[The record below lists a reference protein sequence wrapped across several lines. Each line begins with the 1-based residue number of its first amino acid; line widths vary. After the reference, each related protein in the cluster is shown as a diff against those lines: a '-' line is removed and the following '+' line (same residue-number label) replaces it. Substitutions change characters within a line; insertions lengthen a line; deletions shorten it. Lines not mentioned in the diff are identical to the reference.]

1 MQTKNWA
8 GSWSHPAAGAAGIP
22 WGGGGGGEESYTN
35 FKQQQQQSALE
46 AFQGDL
52 GVEGRAHIQQIL
64 SVLHEGNDPED
75 NASPPPPPHRLNP
88 PPCLYTFAETT
99 SPSFVD
105 GGKESS
111 AAESG
116 PAFPLRCW

>member
-1 MQTKNWA
+1 MKNWS

-22 WGGGGGGEESYTN
+22 GGGGFYTN

-46 AFQGDL
+46 ALQGDL
-52 GVEGRAHIQQIL
+52 GVEGRADIQRIL

-75 NASPPPPPHRLNP
+75 NTSSPPPNP

-105 GGKESS
+105 GGRESS